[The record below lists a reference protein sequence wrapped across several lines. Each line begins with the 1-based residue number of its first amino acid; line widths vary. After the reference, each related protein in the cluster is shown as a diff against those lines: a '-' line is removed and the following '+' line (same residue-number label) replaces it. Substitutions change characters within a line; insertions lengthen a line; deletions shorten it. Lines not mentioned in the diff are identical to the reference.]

1 MKLKNLRLYLMAVIA
16 SAVVITACDDDFNE
30 EDFLN
35 LQLDLAEDLRDEQRT
50 RNDQAVQD
58 QIDAINSA
66 GNMVTMTA
74 AIFNQD
80 QEPIEGAT
88 VTIGGSPGAA
98 AGGRTAA
105 ETGTTDAGGI
115 AEFGLRAGGSFS
127 VLVSSPDIVDIT
139 FNVNLNPPQAGVH
152 YILVPNPNT
161 GVSSVV
167 PTPINV
173 TAKVITDAA
182 STASGPTGTITGT
195 VTLQSDVTTAAPEV
209 PQGLTLTVI
218 NDDDQ
223 GSGNA
228 SVDISGPDGS
238 IAADEQNSFG
248 AGGTAGAASAT
259 EFQEVVA
266 MADVDPATGGFS
278 FDAPVGIV
286 LSLLIPDVTGV
297 DQTIAVDY
305 LNGAAVTPQI
315 TTVVTDFGPNFSGA
329 PACNPAR
336 TISEGISSVVAT
348 FPAVPPAG
356 RGFTVG
362 ANLMRIPRGLRSLA
376 GSSEFIDAF
385 PVDENDDVEFT
396 WSRGEGYQSTPDVA
410 VTGGGGTGAEIEP
423 YLNWMGSGISVTDG
437 GTGFDGDGNN
447 MDTVDIKIW
456 TVDDEGDSTLLET
469 VSNVALTVDDM
480 GAITSVDQG
489 DLSDNDDIFL
499 PEEFFNEGRIVMDT
513 VANFVAEVC
522 NCTSSGGCGM
532 DAVLTITYGGYV
544 DEFIIKDPGMD
555 FTDIPDIALSGGSPT
570 TAATLTITNMA
581 WYYKFNLDNS
591 GITTPYV
598 KMPTM
603 IRYQGINIDGNLQT
617 YTDVD
622 RINMPAADESD
633 IVDVDNNITDFLIVQ
648 DDGTF
653 AYDPS
658 DETLAALVT
667 QNRITGGFAVFV
679 EEPEHEQAEA
689 TVNINGDGEITG
701 LSNVTVG
708 CGYTSI
714 FDITLTLLG
723 GGTLGDI
730 QLSGFMTDDTTP
742 EVIWDGSSF
751 VVDPGSGLTDNVNQA
766 IDDLGGDGAIDP
778 PAATIDVPGVVENQ
792 TVNMGTI
799 DYGTGYRRS
808 GTFDCDDFNPPE
820 GP

>member
-218 NDDDQ
+218 NDDDE

-278 FDAPVGIV
+278 FDAPVGID
-286 LSLLIPDVTGV
+286 LSLLIPDITGV

-315 TTVVTDFGPNFSGA
+315 TTVVTDFGPNFSGD
-329 PACNPAR
+329 PECNPAR
-336 TISEGISSVVAT
+336 TISDGISSVVAT
-348 FPAVPPAG
+348 FPEPPPAG

-362 ANLMRIPRGLRSLA
+362 ANLMRVPRALND
-376 GSSEFIDAF
+376 GSYGIDIF
-385 PVDENDDVEFT
+385 PVDDDDDVEFT

-410 VTGGGGTGAEIEP
+410 VTGGGGTGAEIVA
-423 YLNWMGSGISVTDG
+423 YLNWLASAVNVTAGGS
-437 GTGFDGDGNN
+437 GFDGDGDNE
-447 MDTVDIKIW
+447 DFVDITINYLDEDDNPLLARNL
-456 TVDDEGDSTLLET
+456 TGVRVD
-469 VSNVALTVDDM
+469 VDDM
-480 GAITSVDQG
+480 GEITAIDQD
-489 DLSDNDDIFL
+489 DLTGALFDTYLAINDDVTGFEAI
-499 PEEFFNEGRIVMDT
+499 IVDNSNT
-513 VANFVAEVC
+513 DGGAGIDAEA
-522 NCTSSGGCGM
+522 S
-532 DAVLTITYGGYV
+532 ITYGGRV
-544 DEFIIKDPGMD
+544 NFFEINDPGMD

-598 KMPTM
+598 KMPTT

-617 YTDVD
+617 YTIVD

-701 LSNVTVG
+701 TGLSNVTVG

-730 QLSGFMTDDTTP
+730 QLSGFTTDGTTP
-742 EVIWDGSSF
+742 EVSWDGSSF

-766 IDDLGGDGAIDP
+766 IDDLGEDGAIDP
-778 PAATIDVPGVVENQ
+778 PAATIEVPGVVENQ

-808 GTFDCDDFNPPE
+808 GTFDCDDFE
-820 GP
+820 E